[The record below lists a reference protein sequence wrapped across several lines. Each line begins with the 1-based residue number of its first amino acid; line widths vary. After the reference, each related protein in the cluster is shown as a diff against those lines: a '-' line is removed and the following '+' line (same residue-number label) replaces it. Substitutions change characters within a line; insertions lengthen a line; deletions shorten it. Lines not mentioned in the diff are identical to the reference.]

1 MQFKKGVK
9 LMEKLKVGT
18 KYFDFWLSE
27 NIKKVECVDCIEGV
41 LLDSLL
47 YVDESGKYTAFIDTF
62 LTTNS
67 SCYTMITGSE
77 KDVLNYW
84 EQVKT
89 EREQN
94 EQ

>member
-1 MQFKKGVK
+1 
-9 LMEKLKVGT
+9 MEKLKVST
-18 KYFDFWLSE
+18 EYYDFWLSE
-27 NIKKVECVDCIEGV
+27 NKKAEIIDGVDGV
-41 LLDSLL
+41 LLDSML
-47 YVDESGKYTAFIDTF
+47 YIDNNGKYTAFIDTF